1 MKSSITVSIA
11 FAMMVASAVF
21 SGSIYN
27 EYEGETKIVTVDS
40 TNLRFS
46 PDTITLMEGDS
57 VRFFWSGELL
67 PHNAVENSGLFDTGE
82 PSTEVDYTYTFL
94 FGENGTYEYVC
105 EPHEDLGM
113 IGTIIVQPNPE
124 LLQNTSVEPDDGN
137 EELQTQS
144 DGFQVPHV
152 ELVVVIGVL
161 LLIYQVVRIRSFGDI
176 KLQKMN
182 YEQQEMEAELL
193 E

>member
-1 MKSSITVSIA
+1 MKASILVSIA

-21 SGSIYN
+21 SGSIYR
-27 EYEGETKIVTVDS
+27 EYEGETKVVTVDS

-67 PHNAVENSGLFDTGE
+67 PHNAVEDSGLFDTGE

-124 LLQNTSVEPDDGN
+124 LLQNTSAEPDDGN

-144 DGFQVPHV
+144 DGFQIPHV

-161 LLIYQVVRIRSFGDI
+161 LLIYQGVRVRSFGDI
-176 KLQKMN
+176 KLQKDDD
-182 YEQQEMEAELL
+182 EQQEMEAELL